1 MTAELSL
8 SWSSLRINFWHFDF
22 TSLTVKGQSY
32 KTKINKYDCLT
43 LMVPYAF
50 SSDNYMKKGAGGK
63 KLLDFSYFIINPTR
77 RGGGL
82 LMPAL
87 NKNGNFSTF

>member
-1 MTAELSL
+1 MMAELSL

-63 KLLDFSYFIINPTR
+63 KLLDFSYFIIKFKDIQ
-77 RGGGL
+77 
-82 LMPAL
+82 
-87 NKNGNFSTF
+87 NKYVFNDGSAVPGTFD